1 MPAGW
6 LYPRFVKQRL
16 LEALAY
22 SPAVLIQGSRQCGK
36 TTLALTETVPR
47 KPPPAGAK
55 ATLATDWLQGLP
67 FYNFDDEVV
76 RSSAEAD
83 PVGFVSDLR
92 EHSILDQVQRVPTL
106 FSALKREID
115 QRPLPGRFILIGSSN
130 VSQIAELTNS
140 LVGRLA
146 TVDLYP
152 LAQCELERAVPD
164 FLDTL
169 FGGRFGVTRSE
180 RLGASL
186 AERVEAGGY
195 PAALQRPTG
204 KFRIAWYRDH
214 LNSVVDRDVPDLGRR
229 GLRKVLPRL
238 LEVAAGQ
245 TARLFNASDLA
256 APFKVSRPTIREY
269 AMLLERAFLVDRL
282 RPWHNDRLSRLIK
295 TPKLHMGDTGLAC
308 VALNA
313 NASRLMADRSL
324 LGQLLETFVFQELRR
339 QASWNDQHMEF
350 FHYRDRDDAEVD
362 IVIERESGDIAGV
375 EVKASSTVRVSDFRG
390 LRKLARAAG
399 ECFAGGVVLYDGE
412 MSVTF
417 GDGMYAVPIRRLWE
431 GGEPRSQTSR

>member
-1 MPAGW
+1 MATQS
-6 LYPRFVKQRL
+6 LYPRFVKRHL
-16 LEALAY
+16 SEALAY

-36 TTLALTETVPR
+36 TTLALMETAPDEL
-47 KPPPAGAK
+47 PPGIAQ
-55 ATLATDWLQGLP
+55 ATPSRDWLQGLA
-67 FYNFDDEVV
+67 YVSFDDEAV
-76 RSSAEAD
+76 RTSAEAD
-83 PVGFVSDLR
+83 PMGFVADLR
-92 EHSILDQVQRVPTL
+92 ERVILDEVQRVPRL
-106 FSALKREID
+106 FSALKQAID
-115 QRPLPGRFILIGSSN
+115 RRRLAGRFILVGSSN
-130 VSQIAELTNS
+130 LTQIAELTNS

-169 FGGRFGVTRSE
+169 FGGRFGVARSE

-186 AERVEAGGY
+186 TERVEAGGY
-195 PAALQRPTG
+195 PAALQRPAG

-229 GLRKVLPRL
+229 GLRKVLPGL

-256 APFKVSRPTIREY
+256 GPFEVSRPTIREY

-295 TPKLHMGDTGLAC
+295 TPKLHMADTGLAC

-375 EVKASSTVRVSDFRG
+375 EVKASSTVRLSDFRG

-399 ECFAGGVVLYDGE
+399 ERFAGGVVLYDGE

-417 GDGMYAVPIRRLWE
+417 GDGMYAVPVRRLWE
-431 GGEPRSQTSR
+431 CNGPRSQTGR

>member
-1 MPAGW
+1 MPTGL
-6 LYPRFVKQRL
+6 LYPRFVERRL
-16 LEALAY
+16 SEALAD

-36 TTLALTETVPR
+36 TTLALTETSLGEQPPR
-47 KPPPAGAK
+47 GTK
-55 ATLATDWLQGLP
+55 ATLARGWLQGLG
-67 FYNFDDEVV
+67 YVSFDDEVV
-76 RSSAEAD
+76 RADAEAD
-83 PVGFVSDLR
+83 PAGFLADLR
-92 EHSILDQVQRVPTL
+92 ERTILDQVQRVPRL
-106 FSALKREID
+106 FSALKHEID
-115 QRPLPGRFILIGSSN
+115 QRPLPGRFILVGSSN
-130 VSQIAELTNS
+130 VRQVAELTNS
-140 LVGRLA
+140 LVGRLE
-146 TVDLYP
+146 TVELYP
-152 LAQCELERAVPD
+152 LAQCELEQNESD

-169 FGGRFGVTRSE
+169 FGGRFGLMRSE

-186 AERVEAGGY
+186 AERIEAGGY
-195 PAALQRPTG
+195 PAALQRPAG

-214 LNSVVDRDVPDLGRR
+214 FKSVLDRDVPDIGRR

-245 TARLFNASDLA
+245 TSRLFNASDLA

-269 AMLLERAFLVDRL
+269 AMLLERVFLVDRL
-282 RPWHNDRLSRLIK
+282 QPWHNDRLSRLVK
-295 TPKLHMGDTGLAC
+295 TPKLHMADTGLAC

-313 NASRLMADRSL
+313 NTSRLMADRSL
-324 LGQLLETFVFQELRR
+324 LDQLLETFVYQELRR

-375 EVKASSTVRVSDFRG
+375 EVKASSTVRLSDFRS

-399 ECFAGGVVLYDGE
+399 ERFAGGVVLYDGE

-417 GDGMYAVPIRRLWE
+417 GDGMYAVPVRRLWE

>member
-6 LYPRFVKQRL
+6 LYPRFVNRRL
-16 LEALAY
+16 SEALAY

-36 TTLALTETVPR
+36 TTLALTETAPGE
-47 KPPPAGAK
+47 PPPDGTK
-55 ATLATDWLQGLP
+55 ATLARDWLQGLP
-67 FYNFDDEVV
+67 YFSFDDEVV
-76 RSSAEAD
+76 RTSAEAD

-92 EHSILDQVQRVPTL
+92 KRSILDQVQRVPTL
-106 FSALKREID
+106 FGALKREID

-169 FGGRFGVTRSE
+169 FGGRFGVARSE

-256 APFKVSRPTIREY
+256 APFKVSRPTIREH
-269 AMLLERAFLVDRL
+269 AMLLERVFLVDRL
-282 RPWHNDRLSRLIK
+282 QPWHNDRLSRLIK

-313 NASRLMADRSL
+313 NAGRLMADRSL

-399 ECFAGGVVLYDGE
+399 ERFAGGVVLYDGE

-431 GGEPRSQTSR
+431 GGEPRSQTGR